1 MDLLCFILTC
11 VAEDLHDTCSVLSH
25 FLEELEAGFKVSW
38 GAVCESD
45 AENHGIFNGLPAALA
60 LICDTVVRR
69 IRTNLVGI
77 THGAAL
83 DELHRR

>member
-38 GAVCESD
+38 GAVCEGD
-45 AENHGIFNGLPAALA
+45 AENYGIFNGLPAPLA
-60 LICDTVVRR
+60 LICDTVMRSF
-69 IRTNLVGI
+69 RTNLVGI
-77 THGAAL
+77 THGVAL